1 MAAVQ
6 SPMPHNTDNTDLY
19 GGVALGIATLAAL
32 ALANSPLGPQYNAL
46 IQATAEIRIGSIG
59 LAKSLE
65 HWINDGLMAIFF
77 LLIGLEIKREMI
89 EGSLASM
96 QKAALPV
103 LAAIG
108 GFFVPAALYAALNWG
123 DAQALRGWAV
133 PAATDIAFAI
143 GICALLGRAV
153 PASLKMFLLALAII
167 DDLMAIVVIAIFYT
181 DDLSA
186 VSLLLSGIGVAGLVM
201 LNLLNVR
208 KPSLYVVVGV
218 FTWVCVLKSGV
229 HATLAGVA
237 VGFAIPLARHQGRS
251 LLEEVEHALKPWISY
266 AIVPIFAF
274 ANAGVPLV
282 GVSLSSVAAPVPL
295 GIIAGLF
302 VGKQLGVFG
311 ATMAAIKL
319 GIAEQPVGASVAQL
333 YGIAILT
340 GVGFTMSLFI
350 GTLAFED
357 ENLMAQIRLGVLAAS
372 VLSGLVASVILV
384 VAARAHPPDAARP

>member
-1 MAAVQ
+1 MAQ
-6 SPMPHNTDNTDLY
+6 NTDQADLF
-19 GGVALGIATLAAL
+19 GGIALGVAALAAL
-32 ALANSPLGPQYNAL
+32 LIANSPLGPQYSAL
-46 IQATAEIRIGSIG
+46 IQTTAEFRIGSIG
-59 LAKSLE
+59 LSKSLE

-77 LLIGLEIKREMI
+77 LLVGLEIKREVI
-89 EGSLASM
+89 EGSLAGV

-103 LAAIG
+103 VAAIG
-108 GFFVPAALYAALNWG
+108 GFVLPTMLYATLTWG
-123 DAQALRGWAV
+123 DTQALRGWAV

-143 GICALLGRAV
+143 GICAFLGRAV
-153 PASLKMFLLALAII
+153 PSSLKMFLLALAII

-181 DDLSA
+181 EDLSA
-186 VSLLLSGIGVAGLVM
+186 LALLLGGIGVAGLVA

-208 KPSLYVVVGV
+208 TLSLYVVVGV

-237 VGFAIPLARHQGRS
+237 VGFAIPLARHDGEG
-251 LLEEVEHALKPWISY
+251 LLEQVEHALKPWVSY

-282 GVSLSSVAAPVPL
+282 GMSLSALAAPIPL

-311 ATMAAIKL
+311 AAMVAIKL
-319 GIAEQPVGASVAQL
+319 RIAKPPVGVSGAQL

-357 ENLMAQIRLGVLAAS
+357 ENLMAQVRVGVLAAS
-372 VLSGLVASVILV
+372 ILSGLVAWLV
-384 VAARAHPPDAARP
+384 LIIAARANPAPPEK

>member
-1 MAAVQ
+1 MAQ
-6 SPMPHNTDNTDLY
+6 NTDQVDLF
-19 GGVALGIATLAAL
+19 GGIALGVAALAAL
-32 ALANSPLGPQYNAL
+32 LIANSPLGPQYSAL
-46 IQATAEIRIGSIG
+46 IQTTAEIRIGSIG
-59 LAKSLE
+59 LSKTLE
-65 HWINDGLMAIFF
+65 HWINDGLMAVFF
-77 LLIGLEIKREMI
+77 LLVGLEIKREVI
-89 EGSLASM
+89 EGSLAGV

-103 LAAIG
+103 VAAIG
-108 GFFVPAALYAALNWG
+108 GFVLPTMLYATLNWG
-123 DAQALRGWAV
+123 DTQALRGWAV

-153 PASLKMFLLALAII
+153 PSSLKMFLLALAII
-167 DDLMAIVVIAIFYT
+167 DDLLAIVVIAIFYT
-181 DDLSA
+181 EDLSA
-186 VSLLLSGIGVAGLVM
+186 LALLLGGIGVAGLVA

-208 KPSLYVVVGV
+208 TLSLYVVVGV

-237 VGFAIPLARHQGRS
+237 VGFVIPLARHDGEG
-251 LLEEVEHALKPWISY
+251 LLEQVEHALKPWVSY

-282 GVSLSSVAAPVPL
+282 GMSLSTLAAPIPL

-311 ATMAAIKL
+311 AAMAAIRLRIARHPL
-319 GIAEQPVGASVAQL
+319 GVSGAQL

-357 ENLMAQIRLGVLAAS
+357 ENLMAQVRVGV
-372 VLSGLVASVILV
+372 LVASILSGV
-384 VAARAHPPDAARP
+384 VAWLVLKIAARANPAPPDK